1 MLVKRV
7 LIAASASLA
16 GLLVLACAWSLA
28 SAAAAQIVL
37 TCNNDGITDGSPIP
51 AGATSVVTCET
62 TKVNLSS
69 FTNFTVDYVG
79 IDGQGSN
86 NKVIINGIEATLNV
100 NNAHGLLD
108 FMDVAFSP
116 YAGAMGGGGTSPN
129 FSTYGGT
136 QSPNISLDKN
146 TIFSW
151 ISALNLGLGPP
162 TNITFEAQ
170 VFVTNT
176 DTSHQFAYDTL
187 RVIVDTF

>member
-1 MLVKRV
+1 MSVKRV

-16 GLLVLACAWSLA
+16 GLLVLACAWSSA
-28 SAAAAQIVL
+28 SAAQIIL
-37 TCNNDGITDGSPIP
+37 TCNNDGLLIASQ
-51 AGATSVVTCET
+51 ATAVVTCET
-62 TKVNLSS
+62 QKVNLSS
-69 FTNFTVDYVG
+69 FTNLDVDYVA
-79 IDGQGSN
+79 IDGQGDNS
-86 NKVIINGIEATLNV
+86 KIIINSIETTMNV
-100 NNAHGLLD
+100 NNSHGLLD
-108 FMDVAFSP
+108 FMDVAFSS
-116 YAGAMGGGGTSPN
+116 YTEAAGGGGISPN

-176 DTSHQFAYDTL
+176 DTSSHLGYNTL
-187 RVIVDTF
+187 RVIVDTVQLSP